1 VEDDEDIDH
10 MEIPHTPKRNS
21 KRVYQPTL
29 EVREQISRTLK
40 ALEKRTGAIS
50 RRVQKQHQDPEMH
63 ARMVDAMKASSLSL
77 TYTEL
82 LTDFI
87 VVCSNII
94 GICCCQIISQLLSV
108 DM

>member
-1 VEDDEDIDH
+1 
-10 MEIPHTPKRNS
+10 MK
-21 KRVYQPTL
+21 
-29 EVREQISRTLK
+29 
-40 ALEKRTGAIS
+40 
-50 RRVQKQHQDPEMH
+50 KQHQDPEMH

-87 VVCSNII
+87 VVCSNVID
-94 GICCCQIISQLLSV
+94 ICCCQLISQLLSV